1 MTDRHEAGMKTR
13 LAALGDRH
21 VDRAVA
27 ATKGLVVR
35 AHKIGR
41 TLAKVAEA
49 EHPDM
54 NIDGVFSPKS
64 QIGAAST
71 EAREFARA
79 AAQGRGRK

>member
-1 MTDRHEAGMKTR
+1 MTDRHEAGMETR
-13 LAALGDRH
+13 PAVLGDRH

-27 ATKGLVVR
+27 ATKGLVAR
-35 AHKIGR
+35 AREIGR
-41 TLAKVAEA
+41 TRARVAES
-49 EHPDM
+49 EHSDI